1 MSKSMVAIV
10 CCAMLLG
17 GSTVFASPYGVVMG
31 GDVRITGT
39 GSGLVFPDMSV
50 QTTATGKGAQGDPGP
65 ANTLSIGTVTTGAPG
80 SSAAASITGTAPAQT
95 LNFVIPQGP
104 QGTAGPASLPALN
117 LTDCTAYDG
126 SPSRIMIS
134 VAPDGTVSFKCP
146 SAAPKFVFI
155 SSKAYNGN
163 LGGLTGADGK
173 CQTLASAAGL
183 KGVYKAWLSDSTGSP
198 ASRSTHSAGNYL
210 MVDGTLAAQDWTSL
224 AAGVFINRD
233 ETGQVASVV
242 GSGATGPAGTI
253 LVGDCA
259 AWADTASNGTAIP
272 PNPVTGSGN
281 SCNDWSDATGN
292 YSGGLGPFAQF
303 GGGRTCGSGP
313 CSNLDPIYCVEQ

>member
-1 MSKSMVAIV
+1 MYKSMVAMV
-10 CCAMLLG
+10 SCVFLLG

-50 QTTATGKGAQGDPGP
+50 QTTATGKGAQGEPGP

-95 LNFVIPQGP
+95 INLVIPQGL
-104 QGTAGPASLPALN
+104 QGPAGPASLPSLN
-117 LTDCTAYDG
+117 LTACTAYDG

-134 VAPDGTVSFKCP
+134 VASDGTVSFKCP
-146 SAAPKFVFI
+146 TAGPKFVFI

-173 CQTLASAAGL
+173 CQSLANAAGL
-183 KGVYKAWLSDSTGSP
+183 NGVYKAWLSDSTGSP
-198 ASRSTHSAGNYL
+198 ASRLTHSPGNYL
-210 MVDGTLAAQDWTSL
+210 MVDGSLAAQDWASL
-224 AAGVFINRD
+224 AAGAFIYRD
-233 ETGQVASVV
+233 ETGQVASLV

-259 AWADTASNGTAIP
+259 AWANTASNGTAIP
-272 PNPVTGSGN
+272 PNPVTGSGY
-281 SCNDWSDATGN
+281 SCHDWSDATAN

-303 GGGRTCGSGP
+303 GGMWSCGSGS